1 MKTTYPVNHH
11 AIAKAAELLRTGRL
25 VAIPTETVYGL
36 GANASDPKAVRRVFD
51 TKGRPKQHPVIVHV
65 ADTSPIDVAL
75 TGWVSDI
82 PDSARTLAKS
92 FWPGPLTMILRRGP
106 KAHDGVTGGRDT
118 VGVRV
123 PGHPWALALV
133 RAFGD
138 GIAAP
143 SANHFGHVSPTTA
156 KHVRDEFGHHV
167 DMILDGGP
175 CTVGVESTIIDLS
188 GSAPRLLR
196 LGMIT
201 KHVLETALGMAV
213 SYEVLAQPAHTS
225 EAPGTLASHYAPA
238 ATMTILEKVQLIT
251 AVAEAQTAKCYPGI
265 LSFEPRPKGW
275 PVERWIVTPE
285 KPENCARHLYASLRA
300 LDASSPDRI
309 LVESVPGHGLWSAVA
324 DRLQRAAAPR

>member
-11 AIAKAAELLRTGRL
+11 AIAKAAELLRAGRL

-75 TGWVSDI
+75 TGWVTDI

-175 CTVGVESTIIDLS
+175 CTVGVESTIVDLS

-251 AVAEAQTAKCYPGI
+251 AVAEAQTTKCYPGI

-285 KPENCARHLYASLRA
+285 KPEKCARHLYASLRA

-309 LVESVPGHGLWSAVA
+309 LVESVPGHGLWSAIA

>member
-1 MKTTYPVNHH
+1 MSTTYPVNRH
-11 AIAKAAELLRTGRL
+11 AIAEAVELLRTGRL

-36 GANASDPKAVRRVFD
+36 GANASDPQAVGRVFD

-65 ADTSPIDVAL
+65 ADTSPIDTAL
-75 TGWVSDI
+75 AGWALDV

-92 FWPGPLTMILRRGP
+92 FWPGPLTIILRRGP

-118 VGVRV
+118 VGLRV

-143 SANHFGHVSPTTA
+143 SANRFGHVSPTTA
-156 KHVRDEFGHHV
+156 EHVRDEFGHRV
-167 DMILDGGP
+167 DLILDGGP

-188 GSAPRLLR
+188 GSTPRLLR

-201 KHVLETALGMAV
+201 KQALEAALGMAI
-213 SYEVLAQPAHTS
+213 SYEALTQPVQTS

-238 ATMTILEKVQLIT
+238 APVTIVEEVQLVAT
-251 AVAEAQTAKCYPGI
+251 VAEAQTVKRYPGV
-265 LSFEPRPKGW
+265 LSFEPRPEGW
-275 PVERWIVTPE
+275 PVGRWIVTPE
-285 KPENCARHLYASLRA
+285 QPESYARHLYASLRA

-309 LVESVPGHGLWSAVA
+309 LVESVPSHGLWSAVA